1 MAVPP
6 QKEGG
11 ESVKRKSQNE
21 REERRFILTVRY
33 AGGALVS
40 AVSILDDARKQH
52 VGQIVLD
59 DDVQCIPFDVPE
71 RKKSLHIPTKCGGC
85 GGQGCRGR
93 SFPSPA

>member
-40 AVSILDDARKQH
+40 AVSILDDARK
-52 VGQIVLD
+52 
-59 DDVQCIPFDVPE
+59 
-71 RKKSLHIPTKCGGC
+71 
-85 GGQGCRGR
+85 
-93 SFPSPA
+93 